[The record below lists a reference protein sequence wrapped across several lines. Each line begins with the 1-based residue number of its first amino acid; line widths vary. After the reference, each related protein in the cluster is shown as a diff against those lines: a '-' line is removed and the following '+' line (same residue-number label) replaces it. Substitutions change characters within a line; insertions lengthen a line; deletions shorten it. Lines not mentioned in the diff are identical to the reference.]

1 LRASGRVGGAG
12 TGPVEE
18 KLGIADDLFGLLF
31 VDGEAAEFGAFE
43 HGFDL
48 GGERLALS
56 SPRGDFIFEIVLGGV
71 AIGSALDGESGN
83 GKSALREGAERGVDL
98 FVGLAETEQGFGM
111 GVQAGRQNFGI
122 EHFENDAAGV
132 RIDGADAGHAASGY
146 SSFIH
151 NCVNDALCFSCD
163 TGGVLK
169 PVHGTIQSK
178 AAYRIAPGYDTLP
191 PSQRTVR
198 STRMKRILIIEDDRD
213 IVELVRY
220 NLANEGFQVSGIN
233 DGASGLSTLKKSP
246 PDLLLL
252 DLMLPKLS
260 GLEICR
266 EVRKDESLNRLPILM
281 LTARGDEADRV
292 VGLEMGADDYVTK
305 PFSPRELIARVKALL
320 RRAEPPADSPRTIE
334 LGKLSIDPASYRV
347 SCSGKTVPLSTL
359 EFRLLYY
366 LASRPNRVF
375 TRDQLLDA
383 VWGTDR
389 FVTPRSVD
397 VYVRRLREKI
407 EPDPENP
414 LHLKTVRGAGYLFET
429 RAA

>member
-1 LRASGRVGGAG
+1 MNIEVRD
-12 TGPVEE
+12 
-18 KLGIADDLFGLLF
+18 AD
-31 VDGEAAEFGAFE
+31 
-43 HGFDL
+43 H
-48 GGERLALS
+48 
-56 SPRGDFIFEIVLGGV
+56 
-71 AIGSALDGESGN
+71 
-83 GKSALREGAERGVDL
+83 
-98 FVGLAETEQGFGM
+98 
-111 GVQAGRQNFGI
+111 
-122 EHFENDAAGV
+122 
-132 RIDGADAGHAASGY
+132 
-146 SSFIH
+146 
-151 NCVNDALCFSCD
+151 
-163 TGGVLK
+163 
-169 PVHGTIQSK
+169 
-178 AAYRIAPGYDTLP
+178 AYRKMARYGRLLP
-191 PSQRTVR
+191 MR
-198 STRMKRILIIEDDRD
+198 SRARELHMKRILIIEDDRD

-220 NLANEGFQVSGIN
+220 NLANEGFQVSAAF
-233 DGASGLSTLKKSP
+233 DGSSGLTTLRKTP

-252 DLMLPKLS
+252 DLMLPKMS
-260 GLEICR
+260 GLDICR
-266 EVRKDESLNRLPILM
+266 EIRKDESLNRLPVLM

-320 RRAEPPADSPRTIE
+320 RRAEPPADAPRILE
-334 LGKLSIDPASYRV
+334 IGKLAIDPASYRV
-347 SCSGKTVPLSTL
+347 SHSGKPVPLSTL

-407 EPDPENP
+407 EADPENP

>member
-1 LRASGRVGGAG
+1 MSHPDHHISPFPCHNPSASLSLGVQILNHAYRNPPRYGKLLSLRAPGR
-12 TGPVEE
+12 
-18 KLGIADDLFGLLF
+18 DL
-31 VDGEAAEFGAFE
+31 
-43 HGFDL
+43 
-48 GGERLALS
+48 
-56 SPRGDFIFEIVLGGV
+56 
-71 AIGSALDGESGN
+71 
-83 GKSALREGAERGVDL
+83 
-98 FVGLAETEQGFGM
+98 
-111 GVQAGRQNFGI
+111 
-122 EHFENDAAGV
+122 
-132 RIDGADAGHAASGY
+132 
-146 SSFIH
+146 
-151 NCVNDALCFSCD
+151 
-163 TGGVLK
+163 
-169 PVHGTIQSK
+169 
-178 AAYRIAPGYDTLP
+178 
-191 PSQRTVR
+191 
-198 STRMKRILIIEDDRD
+198 RMKRILIIEDDRD

-220 NLANEGFQVSGIN
+220 NLANEGFQVTGSF
-233 DGASGLSTLKKSP
+233 DGSSGLSALKKSP
-246 PDLLLL
+246 PDILLL
-252 DLMLPKLS
+252 DLMLPKMS
-260 GLEICR
+260 GLDICR

-320 RRAEPPADSPRTIE
+320 RRAEPPADAQRILE
-334 LGKLSIDPASYRV
+334 IGKLAIDPASYRV
-347 SCSGKTVPLSTL
+347 SHSGKPVPLSTL

-407 EPDPENP
+407 ETDPENP